1 MFETQFAGFILGKL
15 DIVQTEAVRD
25 CVFVIP
31 KLRAN
36 VFEASQRLDAAQP
49 VMLSD
54 RFLQIGCDK
63 RFDNDSAGRV
73 LFVKDA
79 FLEESSGSIPRKEG
93 ADLIS
98 CQ

>member
-1 MFETQFAGFILGKL
+1 
-15 DIVQTEAVRD
+15 
-25 CVFVIP
+25 
-31 KLRAN
+31 
-36 VFEASQRLDAAQP
+36 
-49 VMLSD
+49 MLSD

-79 FLEESSGSIPRKEG
+79 FLEESFGSIPRKEG